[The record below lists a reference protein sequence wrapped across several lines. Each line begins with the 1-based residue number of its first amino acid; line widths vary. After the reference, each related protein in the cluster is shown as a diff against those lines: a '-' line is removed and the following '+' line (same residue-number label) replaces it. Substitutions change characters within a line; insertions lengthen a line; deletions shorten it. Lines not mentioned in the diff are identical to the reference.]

1 MSMPDSTLKADTSSN
16 SVARRK
22 VLIVDDE
29 ESMRLILGRT
39 VEGVPNVEITLAGT
53 CEEALQLAGN
63 RVFDIV
69 LLDLLMPG
77 IGGIGVLK
85 AIRTSPRNKATPVII
100 VSVMADEDTKNV
112 CRSLGISDYVV
123 KPIVRE
129 SLVAAVNAQIG
140 SGGVQAGAQ
149 KPGGN

>member
-1 MSMPDSTLKADTSSN
+1 MPESIAQTNPAAGAA
-16 SVARRK
+16 ARRK

-39 VEGVPNVEITLAGT
+39 VEAVPNVEITLAGT
-53 CEEALQLAGN
+53 CEEALQLAAA
-63 RVFDIV
+63 RRFDII

-77 IGGIGVLK
+77 IGGIAVLK
-85 AIRTSPRNKATPVII
+85 AVRTSPHNKTTPVII

-112 CRSLGISDYVV
+112 CRSMGISDYVV

-129 SLVAAVNAQIG
+129 QLVAAVKAKIG
-140 SGGVQAGAQ
+140 S
-149 KPGGN
+149 

>member
-1 MSMPDSTLKADTSSN
+1 MSMPDSTLKAVSSSN
-16 SVARRK
+16 SVVRRK

-53 CEEALQLAGN
+53 CEEALQVAGS
-63 RVFDIV
+63 RDFDII

-85 AIRTSPRNKATPVII
+85 AIRTSPRNNATPVII
-100 VSVMADEDTKNV
+100 VSVVADEDTKNV

-129 SLVAAVNAQIG
+129 SLVAAVKAQIG
-140 SGGVQAGAQ
+140 GGGPQTKG
-149 KPGGN
+149 K

>member
-1 MSMPDSTLKADTSSN
+1 MPESIANVNPASSAA
-16 SVARRK
+16 ARRK

-39 VEGVPNVEITLAGT
+39 IEAVPNVEITLAGT
-53 CEEALQLAGN
+53 CEEALQLAGS
-63 RVFDIV
+63 RAFDII

-77 IGGIGVLK
+77 IGGIAVLK
-85 AIRTSPRNKATPVII
+85 AVRTGSRNKATPVII

-112 CRSLGISDYVV
+112 CRSMGISDYVV

-129 SLVAAVNAQIG
+129 ALVAAVTAQID
-140 SGGVQAGAQ
+140 SGGQPSKA
-149 KPGGN
+149 N